1 MLSKAPT
8 VDDAMFDKGYEQVLN
23 YSCRGSFH
31 LNKTKV
37 FQKKKK
43 ILNCIYFGIY
53 DFTAV
58 GQTY

>member
-31 LNKTKV
+31 LNKKKV
-37 FQKKKK
+37 FKKKK
-43 ILNCIYFGIY
+43 KYLIVSIVIY